1 MKTKLI
7 ITSLMI
13 FTGLTWLSGQTSSG
27 STDKTSQSLQ
37 VTLYDLGSEQY
48 QNLSLNDILN
58 KYKGKV
64 VYLDFWASWCGPCKR
79 EMPYSQKLKKQF
91 KGRDVVFLYFSTDNN
106 AEKWEKAIKQMHING
121 IHYRANPKVRNEIVR
136 EFNLQYIPRYI
147 LIDKNGKVTDY
158 NAKRPSNPMIAQDI
172 EKLL

>member
-121 IHYRANPKVRNEIVR
+121 INYRANPKVRNEIVR